1 MQVQTRQVYLGLGT
15 NLGNKRANLD
25 QAIQHIEKDA
35 GRLLRASS
43 VYKTAPWGLT
53 EQPGFLN
60 QVILLETALA
70 PVTLLTV
77 LLDIE
82 TRMGRRRLRKWGSRL
97 IDIDILFY
105 EQLIWQSSALTLPHP
120 YLQDRN
126 FVLAPMAEIASDFRH
141 PVLGKTMQDLLDQS
155 PDPLPAIPLLG

>member
-1 MQVQTRQVYLGLGT
+1 MQAQTRQVYLGLGT
-15 NLGNKRANLD
+15 NLGNKRANLN
-25 QAIQHIEKDA
+25 QAIQHIEKDV

-43 VYKTAPWGLT
+43 VYETAPWGLT

-60 QVILLETALA
+60 QVVLLETALP

-105 EQLIWQSSALTLPHP
+105 EQLIRQSSTLTLPHP

-141 PVLGKTMQDLLDQS
+141 PVLGKTMQELLDQS
-155 PDPLPAIPLLG
+155 PDPLPAVPLRG